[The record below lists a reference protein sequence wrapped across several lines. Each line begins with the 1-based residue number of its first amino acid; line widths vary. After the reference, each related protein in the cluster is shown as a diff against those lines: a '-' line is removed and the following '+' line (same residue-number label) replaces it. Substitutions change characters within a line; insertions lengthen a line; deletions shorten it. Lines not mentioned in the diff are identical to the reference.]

1 MSIFDYLVLLGTIH
15 FIFTSI
21 VQWIILVPI
30 SLVYFGLLKHDSK
43 EKILFPI
50 MLNMFLLTAAMGS
63 ITINVCYSIESPLRV
78 LIFKFI
84 GGFVVYMHLIKEYWE
99 RKDEYEKTKNIRRI
113 WIFHSTFLLYIL
125 IMIFPNLVDIRPVW
139 MLMDLISWIYS
150 IPYVGFI
157 FKIGGFLIALV
168 VIFFGIKTT
177 FIWSILILNK
187 FFRKTGE

>member
-30 SLVYFGLLKHDSK
+30 SLVYFGLLKHDPK
-43 EKILFPI
+43 EKILLPI

-78 LIFKFI
+78 LIFNFI

-125 IMIFPNLVDIRPVW
+125 IMIFPNLVDISPVW

>member
-21 VQWIILVPI
+21 VQCIILVPI
-30 SLVYFGLLKHDSK
+30 ILVYFGLLKHDPK
-43 EKILFPI
+43 EKFLLPI

-99 RKDEYEKTKNIRRI
+99 KKDEYEKAKNIRRI

-125 IMIFPNLVDIRPVW
+125 IMIYPNLVDISPVW

-157 FKIGGFLIALV
+157 FKIGGFLIALA